1 MSEKDC
7 GHSHDDRKK
16 LVRLILNAVGG
27 LIIVVLLIIFLFWA
41 ITRPSKPSFIL
52 QDATLYAFNLSTGPS
67 PPNALTTNLQVTIT
81 TRNPNDK
88 IGIYYQKADVYAS
101 YRNQQ
106 ISLATLLP
114 ATYQGHKDVIVWSPF
129 LYGNSVPVSPFVA
142 ESLGQ
147 DLNAGMVMVN
157 IKVDGRIKWKVGTWI
172 SGRYHLHVNCPAYI
186 TFGDKSKGIASG
198 ASVKFQLVQSCSV
211 DV

>member
-129 LYGNSVPVSPFVA
+129 LCGNSVPVSPFVA
-142 ESLGQ
+142 EALGQ

-198 ASVKFQLVQSCSV
+198 ASLKFQLVQSCSV

>member
-16 LVRLILNAVGG
+16 LVRLILYAVGG

-129 LYGNSVPVSPFVA
+129 LCGNSVPVSPFVA

>member
-198 ASVKFQLVQSCSV
+198 ASLKFQLVQSCSV

>member
-16 LVRLILNAVGG
+16 LVRLILYAVGG

>member
-16 LVRLILNAVGG
+16 LVRLILYAVGG

-198 ASVKFQLVQSCSV
+198 ASLKFQLVQSCSV

>member
-129 LYGNSVPVSPFVA
+129 LCGNSVPVSPFVA
-142 ESLGQ
+142 EALGQ

>member
-7 GHSHDDRKK
+7 GHSHDDKKK
-16 LVRLILNAVGG
+16 LVRLILYAVGG

-81 TRNPNDK
+81 TRNPNDQ

-198 ASVKFQLVQSCSV
+198 ASLKFQLVQSCSV

>member
-16 LVRLILNAVGG
+16 LVRLILYAVGG

-81 TRNPNDK
+81 TRNPNDQ

-198 ASVKFQLVQSCSV
+198 ASLKFQLVQSCSV

>member
-7 GHSHDDRKK
+7 GHSHDDKKK
-16 LVRLILNAVGG
+16 LVRLILYAVGG

-129 LYGNSVPVSPFVA
+129 LCGNSVPVSPFVA
-142 ESLGQ
+142 EALGQ